1 MSNPMLDKSIMV
13 DVEMGDAVNKSV
25 RDLRT
30 LSEEI
35 QQQKN
40 TKDIRQYTLRE
51 KLYNW
56 VNSIH
61 VQAILVICILIDL
74 SILIYEQSHPE
85 HDHENATV
93 AHTTLVILLIFFAEV
108 LIKLAVYG
116 PYLFVKDPFNIFDAV
131 VVLLSLIFT
140 IAEIFSLAGGVI
152 ALRTARNLYKVL
164 KALRTVRSIRFLYMH
179 MKQMQ
184 GSARHLV
191 GRNKQRYVDL
201 NNQFDLDLCYI
212 NEPQNLIVMSVPA
225 TGKLALFR
233 NPIWEVKRFFEVKH
247 KDAYRIYNVCPEH
260 PYPDWTEDQSIR
272 KYAVQDHSPPTM
284 DTFISCLNDASTYMS
299 QNDGKNTIAVH
310 CRGGKGRSGSLC
322 CAWLLF
328 SKECATA
335 EQALA
340 RFAVTRTESRME
352 GSLQGVETPSQKR
365 YIYQL
370 DQLLRK
376 QNRYHGSNSPLIVPQ
391 QKKIM
396 LKSLVLENLFSK
408 PAEVTKLGALVCTIS
423 QQGRI
428 IYTSPGV
435 LHEILSNRPSFDLHE
450 TKVSGDVQVS
460 VYIQSK
466 MTLSQKVAKSGKE
479 KGILFT
485 FFFHT
490 AFTSNNNLN
499 MEMKMIDKA
508 VKNKK
513 MVKVI
518 KKPYLET
525 GSAVLS
531 F

>member
-1 MSNPMLDKSIMV
+1 MSQPSNPIHPSLV
-13 DVEMGDAVNKSV
+13 DVEMGENSSV
-25 RDLRT
+25 RNMRSLT
-30 LSEEI
+30 EEI
-35 QQQKN
+35 ENQKRRKQQEE
-40 TKDIRQYTLRE
+40 YTTRE

-56 VNSIH
+56 VNSIQ
-61 VQAILVICILIDL
+61 VQLFLVLCILLDL
-74 SILIYEQSHPE
+74 GILIYEQAHPE
-85 HDHENATV
+85 YDYENTTV
-93 AHTTLVILLIFFAEV
+93 AHTTLAILVVFFLEVVIKIF
-108 LIKLAVYG
+108 VYK

-152 ALRTARNLYKVL
+152 ALRTARNLYKVM
-164 KALRTVRSIRFLYMH
+164 KALRTVRSIRFLYLH
-179 MKQMQ
+179 MKQMS
-184 GSARHLV
+184 GSARHMV

-201 NNQFDLDLCYI
+201 KNQFDLDLCYI

-233 NPIWEVKRFFEVKH
+233 NPIWEVQRFFEVKH

-260 PYPDWTEDQSIR
+260 PYPDWTADQSIR
-272 KYAVQDHSPPTM
+272 KYYVQDHSPPKM
-284 DTFISCLNDASTYMS
+284 DTFIAFLNDASEYMS

-322 CAWLLF
+322 CAWLLY

-376 QNRYHGSNSPLIVPQ
+376 QNRYFGSSSPLVVPQ
-391 QKKIM
+391 QKKIK

-408 PAEVTKLGALVCTIS
+408 PAEVTTLGALVCTIS
-423 QQGRI
+423 IGGRVV
-428 IYTSPGV
+428 YTSPGV
-435 LHEILSNRPSFDLHE
+435 LHEILSNRPTFELQE
-450 TKVSGDVQVS
+450 TEVSGDVQVS
-460 VYIQSK
+460 VFIQSK
-466 MTLSQKVAKSGKE
+466 MKTEQVAKSGKE

-490 AFTSNNNLN
+490 AFTSNNNLT
-499 MEMKMIDKA
+499 MGMKMIDKA

-513 MVKVI
+513 MAKVI

-531 F
+531 FS